1 MAITLNVNGA
11 ATIVDAPAETKL
23 LYVLRNDLRLNG
35 AKYGCGLGQC
45 GACTV
50 LVDGAPIRS
59 CITEAGAVAG
69 ARVETIEGLA
79 QGDRLHPVQR
89 AMLAEQAAQCGYCSA
104 GIVMAAVAL
113 LRQTRE
119 PTDTQIKQALDDNLC
134 RCGSQARVVRAI
146 KRAVREGS
154 R

>member
-1 MAITLNVNGA
+1 
-11 ATIVDAPAETKL
+11 
-23 LYVLRNDLRLNG
+23 
-35 AKYGCGLGQC
+35 
-45 GACTV
+45 
-50 LVDGAPIRS
+50 
-59 CITEAGAVAG
+59 
-69 ARVETIEGLA
+69 
-79 QGDRLHPVQR
+79 
-89 AMLAEQAAQCGYCSA
+89 MLAEQAAQCGYCSA